1 VTLCWRSSVASKVFA
16 SFHPLAKLW
25 RPVFGVSEAVV
36 LCDYLEQ
43 GNTIT
48 GAYYANLIVRKET
61 RKVEPRR
68 RGVLFHQH
76 YAPAHMSPQALA
88 AIRNSGLEL
97 LANPPSSLDLAS
109 DFYLFPKPK
118 EFLRGRKFADGEE
131 VTYKWLARRARTILQ
146 LNPCFGEL
154 LDQVHISCSLQESM
168 LKNDKW
174 CTYVVVNCVRLRT
187 F

>member
-1 VTLCWRSSVASKVFA
+1 M
-16 SFHPLAKLW
+16 
-25 RPVFGVSEAVV
+25 
-36 LCDYLEQ
+36 
-43 GNTIT
+43 TIWNKAILSQEPILRKSNWKT
-48 GAYYANLIVRKET
+48 SHYTVRKET

-97 LANPPSSLDLAS
+97 LANLDLAS

-118 EFLRGRKFADGEE
+118 EFLRGRKFAYDAE

-154 LDQVHISCSLQESM
+154 LDQVASAHQLQPAGEYVEKRQVVHIRCG
-168 LKNDKW
+168 
-174 CTYVVVNCVRLRT
+174 
-187 F
+187 